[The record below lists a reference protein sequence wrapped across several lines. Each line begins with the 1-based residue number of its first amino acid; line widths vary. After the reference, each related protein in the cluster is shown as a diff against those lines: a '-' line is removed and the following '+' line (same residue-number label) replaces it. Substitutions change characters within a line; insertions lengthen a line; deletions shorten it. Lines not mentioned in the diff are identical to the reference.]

1 MYKYTSYNN
10 SLKAIKDNTALK
22 LNFMIYLLHVCLK
35 AIKDNTA
42 LKPQIRLKT
51 ILIFN

>member
-22 LNFMIYLLHVCLK
+22 PISPVYDIM
-35 AIKDNTA
+35 
-42 LKPQIRLKT
+42 
-51 ILIFN
+51 

>member
-22 LNFMIYLLHVCLK
+22 LVEAIPTIITCLK

-42 LKPQIRLKT
+42 LKPY
-51 ILIFN
+51 